1 MESGGKPLSRYRLRY
16 VMITDYKRRTHNYL
30 SVRKVP
36 GTKIT
41 KNPIVQSLVKFWT
54 IFEWQLD
61 NMSLAATA
69 EALLMEYSN
78 YVDLYFNGKDRKR
91 PLKCSFCNRSY
102 KYQQVLNNHVNS
114 QHMDKL
120 KQISDQ
126 ERMEMINNFLLDDS
140 KIMFPEFYRRYFT
153 SSSSTTS
160 TSGSRNPWILSL
172 DNWGFISSI

>member
-1 MESGGKPLSRYRLRY
+1 
-16 VMITDYKRRTHNYL
+16 
-30 SVRKVP
+30 
-36 GTKIT
+36 
-41 KNPIVQSLVKFWT
+41 
-54 IFEWQLD
+54 
-61 NMSLAATA
+61 MSLADTA

-91 PLKCSFCNRSY
+91 SLKCSFCNRSY
-102 KYQQVLNNHVNS
+102 KYQQVLNKHVNS

-172 DNWGFISSI
+172 DN

>member
-1 MESGGKPLSRYRLRY
+1 
-16 VMITDYKRRTHNYL
+16 
-30 SVRKVP
+30 
-36 GTKIT
+36 
-41 KNPIVQSLVKFWT
+41 
-54 IFEWQLD
+54 
-61 NMSLAATA
+61 MSLADTA

-126 ERMEMINNFLLDDS
+126 DRMEMIHNFLLDDS

-160 TSGSRNPWILSL
+160 TSGSYLWITEASSVVYKSL
-172 DNWGFISSI
+172 KTART

>member
-1 MESGGKPLSRYRLRY
+1 MESGGKSLSRYRLRY

-30 SVRKVP
+30 SVIKVP
-36 GTKIT
+36 QTKIT
-41 KNPIVQSLVKFWT
+41 KNQFLAKFWP
-54 IFEWQLD
+54 IFEWSLD
-61 NMSLAATA
+61 NMSLADTA

-120 KQISDQ
+120 KQITDQ
-126 ERMEMINNFLLDDS
+126 DRMEMIHNFLLDDS

-160 TSGSRNPWILSL
+160 TSRNPWI
-172 DNWGFISSI
+172 

>member
-1 MESGGKPLSRYRLRY
+1 
-16 VMITDYKRRTHNYL
+16 
-30 SVRKVP
+30 
-36 GTKIT
+36 
-41 KNPIVQSLVKFWT
+41 
-54 IFEWQLD
+54 
-61 NMSLAATA
+61 MSLADTA

-102 KYQQVLNNHVNS
+102 KYQQVLNKHVNS

-126 ERMEMINNFLLDDS
+126 GRMEMINNFLLDDS

-172 DNWGFISSI
+172 DNWSYISSLIYLFQQCQDPWNSPYESVLSNKVLWASFLDLRAGTQKQADSYFPP